1 MTAMKLAFD
10 VRLRRPADPVL
21 NTVLGGDEEAAIQFP
36 PGSWLTEITDDLRVI
51 EVTSSELLGLIA
63 RAEEDL
69 SALDHRELIH
79 S

>member
-1 MTAMKLAFD
+1 MTATKLAFD
-10 VRLRRPADPVL
+10 VRLRRPAEPTL
-21 NTVLGGDEEAAIQFP
+21 NTILGGDADAAIRFP
-36 PGSWLTEITDDLRVI
+36 PGSWLTEVTDDLKVI

-69 SALDHRELIH
+69 AALDQQELVL